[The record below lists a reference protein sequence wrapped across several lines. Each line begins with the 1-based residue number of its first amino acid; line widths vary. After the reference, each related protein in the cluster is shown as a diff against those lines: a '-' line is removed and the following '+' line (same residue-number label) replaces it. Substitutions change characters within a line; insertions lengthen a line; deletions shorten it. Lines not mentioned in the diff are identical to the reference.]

1 MLTEPLLREDLPRKK
16 FFRQTMR
23 KSLMSISSAKTRM
36 KSEACEKKPDRL
48 IRKGVDVKV
57 FFTRQE
63 YNVCEKKKHP
73 NSIFKDKASLHI
85 YIIVR
90 MVQKKTKTT
99 VEYTFSAR
107 NDTCYESH
115 RYHMYHPHYLIDR
128 LSRLSCYSNF
138 MRFTVQ

>member
-1 MLTEPLLREDLPRKK
+1 MYVRK
-16 FFRQTMR
+16 
-23 KSLMSISSAKTRM
+23 
-36 KSEACEKKPDRL
+36 E
-48 IRKGVDVKV
+48 
-57 FFTRQE
+57 
-63 YNVCEKKKHP
+63 NHP

-90 MVQKKTKTT
+90 MVQKKTKKTTT